1 MICPQ
6 CLNNNIKVLTREES
20 KICICEVCKKIYITS
35 SDLNE
40 LIFLNQEAEDAY
52 GLGFDAH
59 IMEHDENPYGLYQRN
74 APIRKFLH
82 AEWNAGYKKSEDI
95 YEVNSILE
103 SSHQEIRRL
112 KSLKTREK
120 WGLLKKTVKFVRII
134 FTNILFSSKLKKE

>member
-1 MICPQ
+1 MICLE
-6 CLNNNIKVLTREES
+6 CLNNNIKVLTRGES
-20 KICICEVCKKIYITS
+20 KLCICEACKKIYITS

-82 AEWNAGYKKSEDI
+82 DEWNAGYKRSEDV
-95 YEVNSILE
+95 YEVNGILNASSI
-103 SSHQEIRRL
+103 EIKR
-112 KSLKTREK
+112 LKTREK
-120 WGLLKKTVKFVRII
+120 WVLLKKIVKFVRII
-134 FTNILFSSKLKKE
+134 FTINLFSSKVKKE